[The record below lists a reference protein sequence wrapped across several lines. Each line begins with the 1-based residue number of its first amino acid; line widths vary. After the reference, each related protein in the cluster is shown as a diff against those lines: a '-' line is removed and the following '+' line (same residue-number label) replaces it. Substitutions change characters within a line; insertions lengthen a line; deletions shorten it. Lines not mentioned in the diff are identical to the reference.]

1 MSKNHRHIWSRHK
14 FLIKF
19 IFLIFDSMSN
29 NKTNIPI
36 IDFSIGINNT
46 SDDNDE
52 TQILIKQGIYNC
64 Y

>member
-1 MSKNHRHIWSRHK
+1 MSKNHSNIWSRHK

-19 IFLIFDSMSN
+19 NFLIFDSMSN

-52 TQILIKQGIYNC
+52 THILIKQGIYNC